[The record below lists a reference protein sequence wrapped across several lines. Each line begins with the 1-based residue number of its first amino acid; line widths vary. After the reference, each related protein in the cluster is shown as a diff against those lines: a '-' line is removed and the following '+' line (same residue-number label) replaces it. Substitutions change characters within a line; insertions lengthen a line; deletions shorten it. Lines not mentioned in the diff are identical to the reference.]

1 VTIRNEDVIKNEKV
15 LDFLCDN
22 DFLEYLKV
30 LSDNEGKRIVTS
42 LCTSYKEVKTYYIL
56 IKYEEGNLDLIK
68 GLNKDDLIQKLKQD
82 LAPFLAI
89 SQEDADQVIEH
100 INIL

>member
-1 VTIRNEDVIKNEKV
+1 MTIRNEDVIKNEKV

-30 LSDNEGKRIVTS
+30 LSENVGKRIVTS
-42 LCTSYKEVKTYYIL
+42 LCTSNKEVKTYYIL

-68 GLNKDDLIQKLKQD
+68 GLNKNDLIQKLKQD